1 MLVIFSHSYPL
12 GTGSELAE
20 PINILTKGQVT
31 GGHLAV
37 DLFFIISGFLITA
50 SFERSKSIA
59 TYLKKRFLR
68 IYPGFVV
75 AMLFELLIVLPANG
89 GHLAA
94 ISPMSRVGDFGLQ
107 TIRLQEFH
115 YAGAFPTTR
124 LQVWLWIHSSIPY
137 EFWCYIGVA
146 LLGICGVL
154 RSNRVLLGLSGCSI
168 TVAHLFAVFR
178 LTPGANCWA

>member
-1 MLVIFSHSYPL
+1 MQTAFDQRENNFDFIRLFLAVLVIFSHSYPL
-12 GTGSELAE
+12 GTGSELAGADF
-20 PINILTKGQVT
+20 NILTKGQVT

-75 AMLFELLIVLPANG
+75 AMLFGLVIVLPASG

-94 ISPMSRVGDFGLQ
+94 ISPMSRVSDFALQ

-115 YAGAFPTTR
+115 HAGAFPNN
-124 LQVWLWIHSSIPY
+124 P
-137 EFWCYIGVA
+137 
-146 LLGICGVL
+146 
-154 RSNRVLLGLSGCSI
+154 GCKM
-168 TVAHLFAVFR
+168 
-178 LTPGANCWA
+178 